1 MSLCAVTPNEIST
14 YFLIDDG
21 LASRKRRRMLL
32 DPVYKYI
39 GVGHAAHSQYQ
50 TVTVILLAEALDD
63 KDSYFLENSRLTEQI
78 KKAADSQVK
87 ERESASY
94 IHGEVRESEFY

>member
-1 MSLCAVTPNEIST
+1 MDGKIGELVSLCASTPNEVSS

-39 GVGHAAHSQYQ
+39 GVGQSVHSQYQ
-50 TVTVILLAEALDD
+50 TVTVILLAEVL
-63 KDSYFLENSRLTEQI
+63 
-78 KKAADSQVK
+78 
-87 ERESASY
+87 
-94 IHGEVRESEFY
+94 